1 MAEIITVISAVAVLA
16 TVGGYEQDMFG
27 FGGFILR
34 FRAFALATYIAG
46 KIAVKKKGR

>member
-1 MAEIITVISAVAVLA
+1 MAEIITVISALGVIAA
-16 TVGGYEQDMFG
+16 VGGYEQDMFG

-34 FRAFALATYIAG
+34 FRVFARAAHISG

>member
-1 MAEIITVISAVAVLA
+1 MAEIITVISVLGVIA

-27 FGGFILR
+27 LSGFVLR
-34 FRAFALATYIAG
+34 FRVFARVTYLSG